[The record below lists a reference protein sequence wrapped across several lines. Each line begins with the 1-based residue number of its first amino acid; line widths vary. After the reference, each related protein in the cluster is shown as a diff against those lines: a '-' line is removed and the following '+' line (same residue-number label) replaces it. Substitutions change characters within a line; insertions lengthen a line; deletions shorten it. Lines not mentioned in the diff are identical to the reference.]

1 MPRASLSYCAHNAL
15 KVMSERACRQITVE
29 APKCGEV
36 RVRVVANAL
45 CHTDVYTW
53 EGSDPGVA
61 SSLKRALRKPYASLK
76 RALREP

>member
-1 MPRASLSYCAHNAL
+1 
-15 KVMSERACRQITVE
+15 MSERACRQITVE

-53 EGSDPGVA
+53 EGSDPGIA
-61 SSLKRALRKPYASLK
+61 SALESLEKALCEPEESLKSALREPEESLKRALRGP
-76 RALREP
+76 

>member
-1 MPRASLSYCAHNAL
+1 VNG
-15 KVMSERACRQITVE
+15 QITVE

-61 SSLKRALRKPYASLK
+61 SALYS
-76 RALREP
+76 ALREPYECLKSFKRTLREH